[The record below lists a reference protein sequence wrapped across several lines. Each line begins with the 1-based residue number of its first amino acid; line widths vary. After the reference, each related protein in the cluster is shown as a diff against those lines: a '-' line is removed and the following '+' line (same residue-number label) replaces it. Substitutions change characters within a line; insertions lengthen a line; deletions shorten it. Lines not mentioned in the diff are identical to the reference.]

1 MVSGQGNGRVR
12 YFGGLEKAWGG
23 NGASACNRVSAPP
36 ANAPNMDLQLLQV
49 TNALTL
55 ELRWTVG
62 DYDRLAKLTG
72 PDSLVVYVEPE
83 YSEQQA
89 HRYPKRYSRTCR
101 DHITIGLYGANAS
114 PPTLQPHQSR
124 VFLKSTK
131 ILFMCSCKWTSPRLT
146 FVVIMSRDFHK
157 LATPI
162 GHLVYMLSPCNAF
175 SLLLRPCDQ
184 G

>member
-1 MVSGQGNGRVR
+1 VGSKTVCQGGADGKRAGEWEGAL
-12 YFGGLEKAWGG
+12 FWWTGEGLGG

-55 ELRWTVG
+55 ELRWTAG

-101 DHITIGLYGANAS
+101 DHMTIGS
-114 PPTLQPHQSR
+114 IWSKRQS
-124 VFLKSTK
+124 SDTA
-131 ILFMCSCKWTSPRLT
+131 TSPVPGISQANQDTLH
-146 FVVIMSRDFHK
+146 V
-157 LATPI
+157 
-162 GHLVYMLSPCNAF
+162 
-175 SLLLRPCDQ
+175 LL
-184 G
+184 